1 MKRIII
7 VTTLLMSAAMQ
18 AAQADDWQV
27 IGESKP
33 ASSWTVAQKPAEG
46 SKSDIAIGNQKDT
59 TVAKTPEP
67 AKKPE
72 AEKKAEPAKPAGLIS
87 SPTTALIAGSAL
99 DLTKTLL
106 VGPSAK
112 SEGGKGSTWTGNL
125 GIDIQNQGLDQTS
138 LGTIG
143 TDITN
148 LSGGTT
154 QIQFAGGGNT
164 SAQQV
169 NKKK

>member
-1 MKRIII
+1 MKKTIMI
-7 VTTLLMSAAMQ
+7 TTLLAIATTQ
-18 AAQADDWQV
+18 AGSIDDWQL
-27 IGESKP
+27 IG
-33 ASSWTVAQKPAEG
+33 Q
-46 SKSDIAIGNQKDT
+46 SKSPEVSKSEIAISSKTDT
-59 TVAKTPEP
+59 TVAKVPETGKKTESEKKSEP
-67 AKKPE
+67 AKTT
-72 AEKKAEPAKPAGLIS
+72 GLIS

-112 SEGGKGSTWTGNL
+112 SEGGSKGSTWTGNL

-164 SAQQV
+164 AAQQV